1 MTNEGLGGWPARRA
15 MLTPERTAIIY
26 QDRSTTYDDF
36 FTRTTRVASRLRAS
50 GVAKGDRVAYLGP
63 NHPAFVETMFAT
75 HMLGAIFVPLNF
87 RLATPELQYMIA
99 DAGIEIMV
107 RDPSTA
113 DVTGPDIISLDD
125 YEAWLASGSDEPIDV
140 AVAQDEIALILYT
153 SGTTGR
159 PKGAMLSHANMIW
172 NTYNAL
178 VSFDVAGDEV
188 GLVSAPLFHVA
199 ALGQLLLPTF
209 IKGGCS
215 VITPTWDVDMAYD
228 LIERHRITW
237 MFGVT
242 TMFAAMV
249 QSPRWQ
255 NADLSSVRCLMSGG
269 APIPVSLILTYQER
283 GLVFQQGYGLT
294 ETSPGATMLEARQ
307 SVRKAGSAGVPVFF
321 TSVRVEAPVGE
332 PGEVLI
338 KGPNV
343 TPGYWNNPAATEAA
357 FEDGW
362 FRSGDLATV
371 DKEGYLYIVDRVK
384 DMFISGG
391 ENVYPA
397 EVEGVIFGHPSVAEV
412 AVIGVPD
419 PKWGEVGK
427 AFVVCR
433 PGCGLTL
440 AELRDFLASRLA
452 KYKIPA
458 HLEVVSGLPRTGS
471 GKVQKAKLRDGS
483 K

>member
-1 MTNEGLGGWPARRA
+1 MTNEGLGSWPARRA
-15 MLTPERTAIIY
+15 MMTPDRIAIVY
-26 QDRSTTYDDF
+26 QDRSMTYDEF
-36 FTRTTRVASRLRAS
+36 FTRATRVASRLRAS

-99 DAGIEIMV
+99 DAGIKIIV
-107 RDPSTA
+107 RDPVTA
-113 DVTGPDIISLDD
+113 DVTGPEIISLDS
-125 YEAWLASGSDEPIDV
+125 YETWLAAGSDEPIDV
-140 AVAQDEIALILYT
+140 PVAQDEIAFILYT

-159 PKGAMLSHANMIW
+159 PKGAMLSHANQIW
-172 NTYNAL
+172 NTYNVL

-188 GLVSAPLFHVA
+188 SLISAPLFHVA
-199 ALGQLLLPTF
+199 ALGQSLLPTF

-215 VITPTWDVDMAYD
+215 VITPNWDVDMVYD
-228 LIERHRITW
+228 LIERHRVTW

-242 TMFAAMV
+242 TMFAGMA
-249 QSPRWQ
+249 QSPRWAS
-255 NADLSSVRCLMSGG
+255 ADLSSVRCLMSGG
-269 APIPVSLILTYQER
+269 APIPLSLIETYQER

-343 TPGYWNNPAATEAA
+343 TPGYWNNPVATEAA

-362 FRSGDLATV
+362 FRSGDLAVV

-397 EVEGVIFGHPSVAEV
+397 EVESVIFGHPSVAEV

-427 AFVVCR
+427 AFVVCC
-433 PGCGLTL
+433 PDTGLTL
-440 AELRDFLASRLA
+440 AELQEFLASRLA
-452 KYKIPA
+452 KYKIPV
-458 HLEVVSGLPRTGS
+458 HLEVVTGLPRTGS
-471 GKVQKAKLRDGS
+471 GKVQKAKLRE
-483 K
+483 